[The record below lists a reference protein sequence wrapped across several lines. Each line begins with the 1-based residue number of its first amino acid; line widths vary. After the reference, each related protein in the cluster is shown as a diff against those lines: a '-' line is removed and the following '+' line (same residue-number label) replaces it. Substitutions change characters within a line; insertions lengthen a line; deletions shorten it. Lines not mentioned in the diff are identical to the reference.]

1 MVILIDSAFRIGNNL
16 LFSSVLEECRH
27 VVTEKQMSEYINDG
41 IQTSSDT
48 DREDSDDENYNEE
61 NPDEENF
68 EKIS

>member
-1 MVILIDSAFRIGNNL
+1 
-16 LFSSVLEECRH
+16 
-27 VVTEKQMSEYINDG
+27 MSEYINDG